1 MKKILYILVSALVL
15 GFVSCTVEDE
25 FPFGEEGQ
33 TKSITFSVNIPDAIS
48 LSRAAW
54 TAEDLS
60 GNLLIDNMYVLVFD
74 ENGFISR
81 HKAYPS
87 GGGPA
92 EFKVE
97 LPTSSNK
104 RILHFVCNYD
114 WEAAGFDDFAAKNL
128 SEAMVVATMSVE
140 YPRIA
145 YWRRMVLNSGITS
158 STSFGPVTLMRNVA
172 KISIVNNSL
181 ASANQSVEV
190 SSYLSDLT
198 FAIGN
203 YYDKGTVALFDK
215 TSGEFV
221 DDIEATNGIMYE
233 APGVSKKDIDEGSDF
248 VKAHVGN
255 LGDPIGKSVFTYEHR
270 KTKPGSRDR
279 VYMILKAK
287 YHKNM
292 SDPGTERYYKID
304 IALPPPSEDLYD
316 LHRNRHYVITL
327 GTVIHVGYPSFPE
340 AVNGLSL
347 NNFATSLE
355 QEYNSVSDGEAI
367 LNIEYVNRT
376 FVKPKASFA
385 IRYSYIYKKADGIT
399 SATNNENVS
408 GIVSHSSV
416 PAIDLPEGEEL
427 QDTPHLPNKKGVSE
441 FGDDYLDYVNGNM
454 VETLPSGNTVAE
466 SSIRISKLGLSRTIV
481 LKLRQPYIFE
491 SVSIPKNIAP
501 SAEEPVD
508 IAFTIPA
515 ELQDNLPF
523 FVYIEGATMLMPI
536 SGSGIYYEDMGTT
549 FRYRYK
555 VTKTGEHILN
565 FQTGSG
571 TGGGKITLKADMFA
585 DYESDPIER

>member
-1 MKKILYILVSALVL
+1 MKKIIYILVSALVF
-15 GFVSCTVEDE
+15 GFASCTVEDE
-25 FPFGEEGQ
+25 SPSVEEGQ
-33 TKSITFSVNIPDAIS
+33 TKSITFSVNIPDAVS

-54 TAEDLS
+54 TAEELS

-92 EFKVE
+92 EFTVE

-114 WEAAGFDDFAAKNL
+114 WEAAGFDDFAAKNQN
-128 SEAMVVATMSVE
+128 EATVVATMSVN

-145 YWRRMVLNSGITS
+145 YWRRMVLNKGITS
-158 STSFGPVTLMRNVA
+158 ATSFEPVTLMRNVA

-181 ASANQSVEV
+181 AAANQSVEV

-221 DDIEATNGIMYE
+221 NDIEATNGIMYE
-233 APGVSKKDIDEGSDF
+233 APGVSKQDIDESADF
-248 VKAHVGN
+248 VRAYVGN
-255 LGDPIGKSVFTYEHR
+255 LGNPGGQSVFTYEHR
-270 KTKPGSRDR
+270 KTNPGSKDR
-279 VYMILKAK
+279 VYIILKAK
-287 YHKNM
+287 YHKNE
-292 SDPGTERYYKID
+292 SDPGTEKYYKID

-327 GTVIHVGYPSFPE
+327 GTVIHVGYTSFSE

-355 QEYNSVSDGEAI
+355 QEYNSISDGEAI
-367 LNIEYVNRT
+367 LNIEYVNKT
-376 FVKPKASFA
+376 FVKPKANFA
-385 IRYSYIYKKADGIT
+385 VRYSYIYKVDAFT

-408 GIVSHSSV
+408 GVVSHGSV
-416 PAIDLPEGEEL
+416 QAIDLPEGEL
-427 QDTPHLPNKKGVSE
+427 RGTPHLPNQKGVTQFS
-441 FGDDYLDYVNGNM
+441 DDYLDRVNGDM
-454 VETLPSGNTVAE
+454 VGTLPSGNTVAE

-481 LKLRQPYIFE
+481 LKLRQPYVFG
-491 SVSIPKNIAP
+491 SVSIPNDIAP
-501 SAEEPVD
+501 YAEEPVD
-508 IAFTIPA
+508 ITFTIPA

-523 FVYIEGATMLMPI
+523 FVYVEGATMLMPVSD
-536 SGSGIYYEDMGTT
+536 SGVYYEDMGST

-555 VTKTGEHILN
+555 VINTGEHTLK
-565 FQTGSG
+565 FQTGSR
-571 TGGGKITLKADMFA
+571 TGGGRITLKADMFT
-585 DYESDPIER
+585 DYVSDLIER